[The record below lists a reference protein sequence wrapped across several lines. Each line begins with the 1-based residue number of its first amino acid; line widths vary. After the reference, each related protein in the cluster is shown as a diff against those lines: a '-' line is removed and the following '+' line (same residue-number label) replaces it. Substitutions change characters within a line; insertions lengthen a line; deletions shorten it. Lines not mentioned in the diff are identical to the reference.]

1 MVRPPSWAGATGVA
15 RPMAIT
21 MDGRGRRGGGASSAL
36 GVPSLTERA
45 RAFSLAQRHTLRVKT
60 LRMVLP
66 IGAVGIALLYGFA
79 LTSSWQIGRGRLSVG
94 EVQVTADDLTMKNP
108 KYFGATKDGGRYEVR
123 ARQAVVSFNQQAPIQ
138 LVDIDGD
145 LIQSNNVVTKLKS
158 KHGLLDN
165 AKSQLELYDGIEIDA
180 SNGLKARLSRATI
193 YSKENRIVSKQPVD
207 VMTPTGRVQGSAMT
221 MRTDTRE
228 VAFVGNVAVRL
239 VQSEQTG
246 VALGRDAR
254 QPVDVTA
261 EQLHVNDAVR
271 TAVFMGDVAAVQGD
285 SMLKTP
291 ELHVS
296 YEGKS
301 AAEMATATPGQSSQ
315 GSRLS
320 RLIGKNGAIVTA
332 GTDRRVSSDEVDFD
346 AKANTALFT
355 GNVLVNQ
362 QKNVLQG
369 RRLFVDRKTGRSRL
383 ESPSEP
389 GQPSGRIAATFYQ
402 TERATAAT
410 KPKGGVGEAAA
421 GAQPAVFGSFKT
433 DPNAP
438 MDIEADTLDVFDTA
452 KNAVFRGNVK
462 AQQGDFVVRTVEM
475 TAFYSGSTGLGLSGA
490 AEETGAKTEPGTQKA
505 PAQITRVEA
514 KQKVLITSKDGQS
527 ATGDWANFDMKA
539 NTVIMGD
546 KVVVTRGKDIAEGPR
561 LKIDLTTGMYRFELE
576 GDAAPGPATS
586 ASPPQT
592 SPAPAAPVDPAS
604 RSCPPGK
611 QCLLFYPKE
620 AQDKA
625 KEAVKKLLPDAPAK
639 PSEGWQPSTSASPVL
654 RSD

>member
-1 MVRPPSWAGATGVA
+1 
-15 RPMAIT
+15 MAIT
-21 MDGRGRRGGGASSAL
+21 MDGRGRGGGAGSPVRS
-36 GVPSLTERA
+36 VPSLTERA
-45 RAFSLAQRHTLRVKT
+45 RAFQLAQRHTQRVRILR
-60 LRMVLP
+60 LALP
-66 IGAVGIALLYGFA
+66 IGAVGVAALYGLA
-79 LTSSWQIGRGRLSVG
+79 LVSSWQIGRGRLSVG

-108 KYFGATKDGGRYEVR
+108 KYFGATKDGGHYEVR
-123 ARQAVVSFNQQAPIQ
+123 AKQAVVSFNQQAPIQ
-138 LVDIDGD
+138 LVDVDGD
-145 LIQSNNVVTKLKS
+145 LVQPNKVVTKLKA

-180 SNGLKARLSRATI
+180 SNGLKARMSRATI
-193 YSKENRIVSKQPVD
+193 YSKEHRIISKQPVD
-207 VMTPTGRVQGSAMT
+207 VMMPTGRVQGSAMT

-239 VQSEQTG
+239 VQSAQTG

-291 ELHVS
+291 ELHVA

-301 AAEMATATPGQSSQ
+301 AAEMATASPGQTSEG

-320 RLIGKNGAIVTA
+320 RLVGKNGAVVTA

-389 GQPSGRIAATFYQ
+389 GQPAGRIAATFYQ
-402 TERATAAT
+402 TERAGAQAKVKGAAAET
-410 KPKGGVGEAAA
+410 VA
-421 GAQPAVFGSFKT
+421 GAQPAVFSSFKT

-438 MDIEADTLDVFDTA
+438 MDVEADTLDVFDTA

-490 AEETGAKTEPGTQKA
+490 GEDADAKGGEPAQKQA
-505 PAQITRVEA
+505 AQITRVEA
-514 KQKVLITSKDGQS
+514 KQKVLITSKDGQT
-527 ATGDWANFDMKA
+527 ATGDWATFDMKA
-539 NTVIMGD
+539 NTVVMGD
-546 KVVVTRGKDIAEGPR
+546 RVVVSRGKDIAEGPR

-592 SPAPAAPVDPAS
+592 SSAPAAPIDPAN

-620 AQDKA
+620 VHEKA
-625 KEAVKKLLPDAPAK
+625 KEAVKKLMPDAAAK
-639 PSEGWQPSTSASPVL
+639 AKEAWQPSTSASPVQ